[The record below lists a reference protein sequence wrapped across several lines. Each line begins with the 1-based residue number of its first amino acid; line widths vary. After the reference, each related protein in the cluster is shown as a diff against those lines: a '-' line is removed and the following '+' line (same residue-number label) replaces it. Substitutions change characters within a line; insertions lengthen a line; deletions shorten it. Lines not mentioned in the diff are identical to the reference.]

1 MGIVT
6 QGALVEIIQKVIPYR
21 SISQLDVC
29 KSVQSSGELYIV
41 DHHMYC
47 CEVEKDFIRISF
59 YSENPL

>member
-41 DHHMYC
+41 DHHMYDTA
-47 CEVEKDFIRISF
+47 VKWKRISF
-59 YSENPL
+59 E